1 MLVVT
6 LPATPVSVFTG
17 NGSLMLEVDKVL
29 SQSCEQSHKNRMLV
43 ELSEMES
50 KDGLKISKKP
60 GNVSKYAF
68 FKGIATLQQ

>member
-1 MLVVT
+1 M
-6 LPATPVSVFTG
+6 SVYTG

-50 KDGLKISKKP
+50 KMASKLSGKKTH
-60 GNVSKYAF
+60 GIVSKCAF
-68 FKGIATLQQ
+68 I